1 MVYTLEATAHFE
13 NVHAEGSAKA
23 NVIDAM
29 LLESIFATAARFQT
43 GDYSPVRNRCGA
55 RLAFRRVVLVSYRTS
70 NTQKEVRRSAVS
82 DATNGESYESY
93 RTSVLLLR
101 GH

>member
-29 LLESIFATAARFQT
+29 LLESIFAIAARF
-43 GDYSPVRNRCGA
+43 
-55 RLAFRRVVLVSYRTS
+55 
-70 NTQKEVRRSAVS
+70 
-82 DATNGESYESY
+82 
-93 RTSVLLLR
+93 
-101 GH
+101 